1 MAVERTHAASLR
13 PDDAA
18 APAVDAVAQHY
29 KLTTAERRVLSAVV
43 ETGGVRSVAVALG
56 ISQATVKTHLMLASD
71 FFSPVDRHP
80 SLTSIMRL
88 RPWLQCRSGVTR
100 PLCWSISTI
109 LPSRTR

>member
-56 ISQATVKTHLMLASD
+56 ISQATVKTHLQNIFGKTGARRQIDL
-71 FFSPVDRHP
+71 V
-80 SLTSIMRL
+80 RL
-88 RPWLQCRSGVTR
+88 VIAGAMADQGGGPAQDQWFA
-100 PLCWSISTI
+100 
-109 LPSRTR
+109 RTN